1 MSEHGTLL
9 HPDPTQAIASA
20 SGSPEVIL
28 PFGQVIERLGYKLE
42 WSAETCRL
50 VAPSGKVH
58 RLKVK
63 RGCPHLEVNA
73 ALSLIAR
80 LEERAL
86 SASVEGLKEAC
97 MKTQKVLGD
106 SKARVEKSW
115 FQWLESYA
123 ADGRV
128 ADAALALQEAPFLPR
143 DEAVECLP
151 DQQAATGWQL
161 LKGLHAHSR
170 RFRKRLHSSK
180 NIVVHLFSGDR
191 ATQAVEVPD
200 NCVLLP
206 IDIRRCATED
216 LRQRPAWDALVWMAR
231 QGKVSHIIGAPPRTS
246 VFQNLQV
253 PTRWQAER
261 YEAEQELLTRML
273 ILHALASAGR
283 KAHPDPRHRA
293 IEVGFLVQHPDFQ
306 EPSASIVEHTLGG
319 FWASEAWNVYK
330 EEAGLVKVTVSTPSL
345 NPEASH
351 VWAIGTNLGVVIDE
365 ARCQQQAP
373 RSRLFHARV
382 WTQGLRDLIKEGI
395 ARHSRYVRLAPLS
408 PQAWREHLKHGHQPY
423 YRGCRVCIM
432 GRASGHQHRRSKHP
446 SIDCLHVD
454 VAGPF
459 KAKGL
464 DPDGRGRAPPSYR
477 YMVVGVYRYP
487 KLERFKDMA
496 SEEEL
501 RAAVDDCGSE
511 YLQEEDTEPPFPPPD
526 KPPTSE
532 VPLVEP
538 EHLLDEALE
547 SQEASDLNEYSPS
560 EYPPLES
567 MSNAEEGEV
576 PDDEAA
582 EPGSQ
587 HDRDSEANMF
597 DRIAAEMS
605 SELKTGVLL
614 FAAPV
619 FSNKSLE
626 VRRGGMIGR
635 FKDTDLLPHFA
646 KLLSRLLLQYEPDA
660 TFTSLVLGVTPQL
673 PHFDSQNDPFS
684 SNVVLPLKM
693 PLKGGHHWTE
703 LRRGDVVTSG
713 FQALTDA
720 KGSTYYGSV
729 SRLQALVPSWLDPR
743 RRHGVT
749 EWHGDR
755 VVLVGYTINAL
766 GRDISEHVARLE
778 GLGYNVPE
786 HLKVVHA
793 TESYHEETPQI
804 RMVSLQSDFAQKL
817 ESVSGDAP
825 PLPSE
830 ARSPTHPVA
839 CGSSLAGSPSP
850 GGEPVVKEGGWSERV
865 KTGAGEVEFTVQWGL
880 KVGSHV
886 ERGGEPEG
894 SKVVLSSERQRVEGH
909 AERGESPA
917 SSTHMPGRRRKQ
929 PPGGS
934 KSLPSLPL
942 GWTLQQKQT
951 QDSGSLQAHAGSKE
965 SDFDSEPEAQG
976 FVALGG
982 EGLLVQS
989 KDGPEV
995 NLVSVSAEAE
1005 PQVRKV
1011 EPSYIQNPE
1020 EVLASLTEP
1029 LQVVHNVSPK
1039 DVAQYPERW
1048 LPAIEKELRTIQVA
1062 IQRLMPG
1069 NEQYREAVSDPAAVK
1084 SRSQKGGVVGQSS
1097 DQPRRILPQEGPHSR
1112 MRQLFSK
1119 NRT

>member
-1 MSEHGTLL
+1 
-9 HPDPTQAIASA
+9 
-20 SGSPEVIL
+20 
-28 PFGQVIERLGYKLE
+28 
-42 WSAETCRL
+42 
-50 VAPSGKVH
+50 
-58 RLKVK
+58 
-63 RGCPHLEVNA
+63 
-73 ALSLIAR
+73 
-80 LEERAL
+80 
-86 SASVEGLKEAC
+86 
-97 MKTQKVLGD
+97 
-106 SKARVEKSW
+106 
-115 FQWLESYA
+115 
-123 ADGRV
+123 
-128 ADAALALQEAPFLPR
+128 
-143 DEAVECLP
+143 
-151 DQQAATGWQL
+151 
-161 LKGLHAHSR
+161 
-170 RFRKRLHSSK
+170 
-180 NIVVHLFSGDR
+180 
-191 ATQAVEVPD
+191 
-200 NCVLLP
+200 
-206 IDIRRCATED
+206 
-216 LRQRPAWDALVWMAR
+216 
-231 QGKVSHIIGAPPRTS
+231 
-246 VFQNLQV
+246 
-253 PTRWQAER
+253 
-261 YEAEQELLTRML
+261 
-273 ILHALASAGR
+273 
-283 KAHPDPRHRA
+283 
-293 IEVGFLVQHPDFQ
+293 
-306 EPSASIVEHTLGG
+306 
-319 FWASEAWNVYK
+319 
-330 EEAGLVKVTVSTPSL
+330 
-345 NPEASH
+345 
-351 VWAIGTNLGVVIDE
+351 
-365 ARCQQQAP
+365 
-373 RSRLFHARV
+373 
-382 WTQGLRDLIKEGI
+382 
-395 ARHSRYVRLAPLS
+395 
-408 PQAWREHLKHGHQPY
+408 
-423 YRGCRVCIM
+423 
-432 GRASGHQHRRSKHP
+432 
-446 SIDCLHVD
+446 
-454 VAGPF
+454 
-459 KAKGL
+459 
-464 DPDGRGRAPPSYR
+464 
-477 YMVVGVYRYP
+477 MVVGVYRYP
-487 KLERFKDMA
+487 KLAGSKDMA

-511 YLQEEDTEPPFPPPD
+511 YLQEEDTEPPLPPPD

-538 EHLLDEALE
+538 EHLLDEALD

-560 EYPPLES
+560 EYAPLEP

-605 SELKTGVLL
+605 SELKTEVLL

-626 VRRGGMIGR
+626 VLAAIQEFTLWLKSYNLPVRRAHTDKSKEFLTKHTRSWLLQNGIMPTYSVPGVPQSNGTAEAGVKLLKSHARTLIASSGLPVTLWPQATVTAAALQRAKQLGMNYAALAPLGTKVLAREPRFHQERAEMNSQWSEWQYAGLSRTTVGAHVLTRQVEGKQKFLHTKSVRLPEAEPEDVFPALIAEPAPERRVRGEQPPPNLHTAQVLDKASLEVRAQEILSTWCPVRARKLATEWALGDGGRELKFGMFRQGGMRGR

-713 FQALTDA
+713 IQALTDA

-766 GRDISEHVARLE
+766 GRDISEHVAWLE

-839 CGSSLAGSPSP
+839 CGSSLAGSPRP

-917 SSTHMPGRRRKQ
+917 SSMHMPGRRRKQ

-942 GWTLQQKQT
+942 GWTLQQSQT

-965 SDFDSEPEAQG
+965 SDFHSEPEAQG
-976 FVALGG
+976 FVALEG
-982 EGLLVQS
+982 EGLLVQL

-1084 SRSQKGGVVGQSS
+1084 IPAKLVFTLKPPNQGAKKGESLGSPRTNPDGFFRRKVRIVGCGNYS
-1097 DQPRRILPQEGPHSR
+1097 PRTGLEVYASGSAPEAFRILLTESAY
-1112 MRQLFSK
+1112 RQWLLGTLDIVAAFLETPIPSGFPPILVTPPGLLRRLSLAAEHEVWRLVRALYELRESPRLWSSHRDRLLQSLRITLEDGEAYLCQTEAEQNLWRVLQVSPGEDSPDVCIAYVLIYVDGILIAASLK
-1119 NRT
+1119 VLRAVEYLRAVHLGARRAYKVFRVGCVLRRGRV